1 MFELNRKKGTA
12 TKLRARFP
20 KVHPKAEMDITF
32 QRTLRIPDDGKD
44 YPLPAGLGRLP
55 LRYVE
60 DCEGELSEH
69 ALNRGG
75 ILMPMYQSEA
85 TWIDFTCLYPMA
97 IKIAAGKINAV
108 TGEPWSNGL
117 HVEPQDY
124 MVAPEQ
130 PWLDGFSVE
139 EGIVRQF
146 VAEPLGHGKT
156 VEEVMTGEA
165 EWGGLQIMVYPMK
178 ADEYRKR
185 FEQPKEE
192 LYDVPVFLRRQS
204 DVCMSACESMGMAAG
219 GRIHQ
224 EIYEDEFGIDVWDR
238 DAASRCFVHIANS
251 TAYERMTG
259 RPPPSTPITEQEYH
273 RQGIP
278 WFMHYA
284 ENAKA
289 LGGGQFDLLED
300 VRHVSS
306 GQW

>member
-12 TKLRARFP
+12 NKLRARFP
-20 KVHPKAEMDITF
+20 KVHPKAELDITF

-55 LRYVE
+55 LRYIE
-60 DCEGELSEH
+60 DCEGELSQDT
-69 ALNRGG
+69 LNRGG
-75 ILMPMYQSEA
+75 IVMPMYQSEA
-85 TWIDFTCLYPMA
+85 TWIDFSCDYPMA

-117 HVEPQDY
+117 HAKPQDY

-130 PWLDGFSVE
+130 PWLDGFCIE
-139 EGIVRQF
+139 QGIVRQF
-146 VAEPLGHGKT
+146 VAEPLGQGNT

-165 EWGGLQIMVYPMK
+165 EWGGLQVIVYPMK
-178 ADEYRKR
+178 ADEYRRR
-185 FEQPKEE
+185 FAQPDEQ
-192 LYDVPVFLRRQS
+192 LYDMPMMMRRQA
-204 DVCMSACESMGMAAG
+204 DECMSEPMGLAAG

-224 EIYEDEFGIDVWDR
+224 EIYEDDCGIQVWDR

-259 RPPPSTPITEQEYH
+259 QPPPSAPITQQDYH
-273 RQGIP
+273 KQGIP

-289 LGGGQFDLLED
+289 LGGGQFDLLKG

-306 GQW
+306 GLW

>member
-12 TKLRARFP
+12 TTLRARFP
-20 KVHPKAEMDITF
+20 KVHPKAKLDITF

-44 YPLPAGLGRLP
+44 YPLPAGLGCLP
-55 LRYVE
+55 LRYIE
-60 DCEGELSEH
+60 DCEGELSQDT
-69 ALNRGG
+69 LNRGG

-85 TWIDFTCLYPMA
+85 TWIDFSCDYPMA

-108 TGEPWSNGL
+108 TGETWSNGL
-117 HVEPQDY
+117 HGEPQDY

-130 PWLDGFSVE
+130 PWIDGFCIE

-146 VAEPLGHGKT
+146 VAEPLGQGKT
-156 VEEVMTGEA
+156 VEEVMTGEG

-185 FEQPKEE
+185 FERPKEE
-192 LYDVPVFLRRQS
+192 FYDVPAFLRRQVDDCVS
-204 DVCMSACESMGMAAG
+204 VCDSMGMAAG

-224 EIYEDEFGIDVWDR
+224 EIYEDEFGINVWDR
-238 DAASRCFVHIANS
+238 DARSRCFVHIANS
-251 TAYERMTG
+251 AAYERMTG
-259 RPPPSTPITEQEYH
+259 QLPPSTPITEQEYH
-273 RQGIP
+273 KQGIP

-289 LGGGQFDLLED
+289 LDGGRFDLLKD
-300 VRHVSS
+300 VRHVSP

>member
-12 TKLRARFP
+12 TKLSARFP
-20 KVHPKAEMDITF
+20 KVHPNAELDITF

-44 YPLPAGLGRLP
+44 YPLPAGLGCLP
-55 LRYVE
+55 LRYIE
-60 DCEGELSEH
+60 DCEGELSDD
-69 ALNRGG
+69 ALSRGG

-85 TWIDFTCLYPMA
+85 TWIDFSCDYPMA

-117 HVEPQDY
+117 QAEPQDY

-130 PWLDGFSVE
+130 PWLDGFCVE

-146 VAEPLGHGKT
+146 VAEPLGQGKT
-156 VEEVMTGEA
+156 VEEIMTGEA

-185 FEQPKEE
+185 FERPVEE
-192 LYDVPVFLRRQS
+192 LYDVPASMRAQS
-204 DVCMSACESMGMAAG
+204 HVCMSMYKSMGMAAG

-224 EIYEDEFGIDVWDR
+224 EIYEDDFGIDVWDR

-259 RPPPSTPITEQEYH
+259 QPPPSTPITEQEYH
-273 RQGIP
+273 KQGIP

-289 LGGGQFDLLED
+289 LGGGQFDLLQD
-300 VRHVSS
+300 ARHVSS

>member
-1 MFELNRKKGTA
+1 
-12 TKLRARFP
+12 
-20 KVHPKAEMDITF
+20 
-32 QRTLRIPDDGKD
+32 
-44 YPLPAGLGRLP
+44 
-55 LRYVE
+55 
-60 DCEGELSEH
+60 
-69 ALNRGG
+69 
-75 ILMPMYQSEA
+75 
-85 TWIDFTCLYPMA
+85 MA

-117 HVEPQDY
+117 RPSRRTTCGTRAALARWVLY
-124 MVAPEQ
+124 RR
-130 PWLDGFSVE
+130 
-139 EGIVRQF
+139 GIVRQF
-146 VAEPLGHGKT
+146 VAEPLGQGKT

-185 FEQPKEE
+185 FERPKEE
-192 LYDVPVFLRRQS
+192 SFDVPVFMRRQA
-204 DVCMSACESMGMAAG
+204 DDGVSMCVNGHG
-219 GRIHQ
+219 CRGRVHQ

-284 ENAKA
+284 ENAKV
-289 LGGGQFDLLED
+289 LGGGQFDLL
-300 VRHVSS
+300 RMC
-306 GQW
+306 GT

>member
-1 MFELNRKKGTA
+1 MFELNRKKGAA

-20 KVHPKAEMDITF
+20 KVHPKAELDITF
-32 QRTLRIPDDGKD
+32 QRTLRVPDDGRD

-55 LRYVE
+55 LRYIE
-60 DCEGELSEH
+60 DCEGELSEDT
-69 ALNRGG
+69 LSRGG

-85 TWIDFTCLYPMA
+85 TWIDFSCGYPMA

-117 HVEPQDY
+117 RAEPQDY

-130 PWLDGFSVE
+130 PWLDGFCIE

-146 VAEPLGHGKT
+146 VAEPLGQGKT

-185 FEQPKEE
+185 FERPKEE
-192 LYDVPVFLRRQS
+192 SFDVPVFMRRQADDCVS
-204 DVCMSACESMGMAAG
+204 MCASMGMAAG

-224 EIYEDEFGIDVWDR
+224 EIYEDEFGVDVWDR

-251 TAYERMTG
+251 ITYERITG
-259 RPPPSTPITEQEYH
+259 QPPPSTPITEQEYH

-284 ENAKA
+284 ENGKA
-289 LGGGQFDLLED
+289 LGGGQFDLLTD